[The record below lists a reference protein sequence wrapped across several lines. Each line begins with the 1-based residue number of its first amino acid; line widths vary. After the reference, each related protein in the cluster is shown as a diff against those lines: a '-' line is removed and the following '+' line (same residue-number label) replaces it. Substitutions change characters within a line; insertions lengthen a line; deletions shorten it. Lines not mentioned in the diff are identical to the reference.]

1 MQPFRIRSNDKITQ
15 GFTNA
20 ELEFAFYRSPPPGF
34 LDICYPELK
43 LSTNEAQ
50 FVAFCL
56 SSKTHP
62 THPRNPGF
70 LGKWSLGHLLPS
82 LPRGP
87 QQKPP
92 CRTCAELEFRDYGAL
107 KHPRNN
113 QNSSSAKMKPGLEHA
128 PKLLFP
134 PRQSES
140 PKSLEKV
147 ELSKC
152 TALDSMIPSIHSPL
166 HILFYLI
173 GVKTYSHLLS
183 IS

>member
-1 MQPFRIRSNDKITQ
+1 MQPSRIRSNNTTTQ

-20 ELEFAFYRSPPPGF
+20 ELDFAFYCSPPLGF
-34 LDICYPELK
+34 SDICYPKLK

-50 FVAFCL
+50 PVAFCL
-56 SSKTHP
+56 SSKTCP
-62 THPRNPGF
+62 THPRNPDF
-70 LGKWSLGHLLPS
+70 PGKWSLGHLLPS

-92 CRTCAELEFRDYGAL
+92 CCTCAELEFRDYGAL

-128 PKLLFP
+128 PKLPFP

-140 PKSLEKV
+140 PKPLEEV
-147 ELSKC
+147 ELREYAAPLYSLK
-152 TALDSMIPSIHSPL
+152 LEFPSPTPPAPR
-166 HILFYLI
+166 
-173 GVKTYSHLLS
+173 GGRRR
-183 IS
+183 